1 MDPVGTIGPMLSEL
15 QSLSEKT
22 DALVAIVNQLRQE
35 NTRLRNQ
42 NAQLSVD
49 QKALNERLRQASEKL
64 EAILERLP

>member
-1 MDPVGTIGPMLSEL
+1 MHPVGTIGAMLSEL

-49 QKALNERLRQASEKL
+49 QKAMNERLKQASEKL
-64 EAILERLP
+64 ESILERLP

>member
-1 MDPVGTIGPMLSEL
+1 MDPIGTIGPMLAEL

-49 QKALNERLRQASEKL
+49 QKAMNERLKQASEKL

>member
-1 MDPVGTIGPMLSEL
+1 MHLVGNIGHMLSEL

-49 QKALNERLRQASEKL
+49 HKAMNERLKQASEKL
-64 EAILERLP
+64 ESILERLP